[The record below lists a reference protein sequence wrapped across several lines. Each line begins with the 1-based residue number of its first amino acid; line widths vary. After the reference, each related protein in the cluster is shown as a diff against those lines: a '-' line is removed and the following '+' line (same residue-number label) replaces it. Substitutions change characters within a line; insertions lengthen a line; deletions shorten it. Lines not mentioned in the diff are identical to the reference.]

1 MAGVPIP
8 QDAGCPIAQEPASK
22 TIAQILLAFSNRQL
36 VDARE
41 DDIVPHV
48 VNARTLLAGQAG
60 GVLGSNGFAA
70 ANGADVD
77 GMRESV
83 LGVERPAPRNLAIEA
98 QQQAVITAGSS
109 VRFKVDGPER
119 LP

>member
-1 MAGVPIP
+1 MDGVPNP
-8 QDAGCPIAQEPASK
+8 KATGRTIAQEPGSK
-22 TIAQILLAFSNRQL
+22 TIAQILLTFSNRQL

-77 GMRESV
+77 GMGESV
-83 LGVERPAPRNLAIEA
+83 LGVKGPAPRNLAIEP

-109 VRFKVDGPER
+109 V
-119 LP
+119 